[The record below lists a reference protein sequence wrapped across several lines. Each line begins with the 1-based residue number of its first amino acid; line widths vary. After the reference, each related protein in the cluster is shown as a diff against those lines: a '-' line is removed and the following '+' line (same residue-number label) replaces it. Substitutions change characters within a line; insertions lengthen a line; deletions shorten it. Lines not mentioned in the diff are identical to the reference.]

1 MQTTAKK
8 KNPGEQIAVGLQ
20 TVVVLLLLLLL
31 FVGVVSG
38 SDTCFHN
45 FQRPWGKHADGAQT
59 DRQRDREFTLGANK
73 LFLLLRAMTLSK
85 FHLHESAIMLI
96 ISHEKFF
103 HFINLTRKKRR
114 AEERNFASFFFALK
128 SPHNHENTNPFR
140 CSKSSEPSYN
150 NETLFFFFGHA
161 VVQKLL
167 SLLIGVHIFYRVRE

>member
-114 AEERNFASFFFALK
+114 AEERKFCKLFLCL
-128 SPHNHENTNPFR
+128 EI
-140 CSKSSEPSYN
+140 SSQPRKY
-150 NETLFFFFGHA
+150 
-161 VVQKLL
+161 
-167 SLLIGVHIFYRVRE
+167 